1 MSKRRLF
8 TLKSED
14 ETHDLGKVYSDD
26 EATLRTFGAS
36 YMRDSKTS
44 GSLALCNPNG
54 TFVATFDVWIGDWK
68 EAAET

>member
-14 ETHDLGKVYSDD
+14 ETHDLGKVYSDN

-36 YMRDSKTS
+36 YMRDPKTS

-54 TFVATFDVWIGDWK
+54 KVVATFDVWIGDWT